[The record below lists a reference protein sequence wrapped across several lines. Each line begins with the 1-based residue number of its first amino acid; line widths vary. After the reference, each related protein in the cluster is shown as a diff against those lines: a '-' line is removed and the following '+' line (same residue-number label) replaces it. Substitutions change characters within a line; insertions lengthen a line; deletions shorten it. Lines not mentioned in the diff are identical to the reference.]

1 MIHTFGWCRVEG
13 AHIPNP
19 GSLYG
24 TYLNLPASTTIFYGA
39 PEIQIYN
46 PDDTVD
52 GIVYRVV
59 PISALDGNFSTI
71 IDIDSN
77 WPSIQTAINNYDRT
91 IDTNN
96 GSVYW
101 YEPFVVTEP
110 SVIFYAASSEDSY
123 KKYEVIFVDSYATP
137 KIIAITAKYKGE
149 PIPVGDSYDILD
161 LQVYA
166 VYEDGQKSLIRQAFT
181 VTPADQI
188 ITVVGSN
195 PVVVGY
201 DTAEGKHLQATCII
215 EGIKKLIGIE
225 ATYDGPVVPVTKAA
239 ERKYFIVRAMYS
251 DGSSATVTGYSFPNG
266 NIVSETNGG
275 ILQIYYKGFY
285 TDVIVPTYSVS
296 SSRLIAYYNGPNVEV
311 GDKWLKQY
319 AKIKIYYHGDTPI
332 HSYYE
337 DIDPDNCIFTPETID
352 HEGLNQILVQ
362 YTGKAGPVSTM
373 MVVVGIKPEV
383 KLNFIDAEYTG
394 PDIVV
399 GQTFSPE
406 RVIVKAH
413 YSDGT
418 VIQIKN
424 FSISSNV
431 VNYVGPLANAY
442 TIRYIEL
449 DQSAEC
455 LVYVNGLERDATTEN
470 NYKPISLDK
479 NYPEMTRYN
488 NRYRGPAEAHKMHRI
503 NQFLYD
509 AINDVYDIFK
519 NIEKNYNEIV
529 TMIAEDAAVKY
540 ETLNTVV
547 EIETSCNKWMED
559 KRFTTGE
566 YVMEEE

>member
-46 PDDTVD
+46 PNDTVD

-59 PISALDGNFSTI
+59 PISSLPSGFDSI
-71 IDIDSN
+71 PDIDAN
-77 WPSIQTAINNYDRT
+77 WPIIQNEINNYDRT

-96 GSVYW
+96 GSIYW

-110 SVIFYAASSEDSY
+110 SVIFYGASSEESY
-123 KKYEVIFVDSYATP
+123 SKYEVIFVDSYATP
-137 KIIAITAKYKGE
+137 KIIAITAKYKGS
-149 PIPVGDSYDILD
+149 PIPVGDTYDILD

-181 VTPADQI
+181 VTPADQKV
-188 ITVVGSN
+188 TVVGSN
-195 PVVVGY
+195 PVVVSY
-201 DTAEGKHLQATCII
+201 DTAEGRHLQATCIV

-225 ATYDGPVVPVTKAA
+225 ATYDGPVVPVSKAA
-239 ERKYFIVRAMYS
+239 DRKYFIVRAMYS

-275 ILQIYYKGFY
+275 VLQIYYKGFY
-285 TDVIVPTYSVS
+285 TDVTVPTYTVS
-296 SSRLIAYYNGPNVEV
+296 TSRLIAYYNGPNVEV
-311 GDKWLKQY
+311 GDKWLIQY
-319 AKIKIYYHGDTPI
+319 AKIKIYYQSDNPVNT
-332 HSYYE
+332 YYE
-337 DIDPDNCIFTPETID
+337 DIDPNNCTFTPDTID

-362 YTGKAGPVSTM
+362 YTGRCGPVSTM

-399 GQTFSPE
+399 GNTFSPE

-418 VIQIKN
+418 VVQVKN
-424 FSISSNV
+424 FSINSNV
-431 VNYVGPLANAY
+431 VNHVGPAANAY
-442 TIRYIEL
+442 TVRYVQL
-449 DQSAEC
+449 DESAEC
-455 LVYVNGLERDATTEN
+455 IIYVTGLERDSTTETG
-470 NYKPISLDK
+470 YTPISLDK

-503 NQFLYD
+503 NQFLFD
-509 AINDVYDIFK
+509 ALKDVSDIFK
-519 NIEKNYNEIV
+519 NIEENYNEVVDII
-529 TMIAEDAAVKY
+529 TNNAATKY
-540 ETLNTVV
+540 ATLDTVM
-547 EIETSCNKWMED
+547 ELETSCDKWMKD
-559 KRFTTGE
+559 TRFVTGE